1 MSIIIEARR
10 KMELTMTRTFDDI
23 DYKTVDGV
31 NGSLNIGFGRIFMS
45 VNHRPDSGDVA
56 QLLNQNILSLG

>member
-1 MSIIIEARR
+1 
-10 KMELTMTRTFDDI
+10 MTRTFDDV
-23 DYKTVDGV
+23 DYKTVDGA

>member
-23 DYKTVDGV
+23 YYKMVDGV
-31 NGSLNIGFGRIFMS
+31 NGSLNIGF
-45 VNHRPDSGDVA
+45 
-56 QLLNQNILSLG
+56 